1 MVIRNYLSLTVIVIL
16 FWVDPSDRTKKL
28 CHTSLLICFVK
39 LPLLSLVQVL
49 QWREL
54 QRWGWR
60 RWTSPKIG
68 QLCTLDTC
76 SEKSSGISRNLFGIA
91 SYLMG
96 YRKISWDLERSHG
109 ILRDLI
115 KSHGI
120 SWGLITMLTSLIRLI
135 LLTILILFCGTVE
148 TIWIHLLAPSGALI
162 AITTYYWSTTTPP
175 PLFQITPVLNTGLS
189 LSEPL

>member
-1 MVIRNYLSLTVIVIL
+1 MLRKYLSLTVIVIL

-28 CHTSLLICFVK
+28 CHTSLSFVK

-49 QWREL
+49 QWRGL

-76 SEKSSGISRNLFGIA
+76 SKKSSGISRNLFGIT
-91 SYLMG
+91 SDLMG
-96 YRKISWDLERSHG
+96 SRKISWDLKGSHG

-120 SWGLITMLTSLIRLI
+120 SRGLITMLTSLIRLI

-148 TIWIHLLAPSGALI
+148 TIWIHLLL
-162 AITTYYWSTTTPP
+162 
-175 PLFQITPVLNTGLS
+175 
-189 LSEPL
+189 